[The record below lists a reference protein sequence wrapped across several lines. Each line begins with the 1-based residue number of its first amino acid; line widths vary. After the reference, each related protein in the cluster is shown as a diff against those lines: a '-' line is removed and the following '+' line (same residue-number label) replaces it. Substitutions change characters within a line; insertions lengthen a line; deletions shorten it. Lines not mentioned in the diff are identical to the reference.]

1 MSYAS
6 LRLCEAVR
14 HLATNP
20 GDVRARL
27 WAATEDLWLVSP
39 QELPAELRTDFQW
52 VQEMMTKYEPQLSHE
67 GTIRAT
73 LRRMRNN
80 TGVKIAEKIF
90 EIHRSLERYESE
102 TEKQTEME
110 AETDGP
116 LTSG

>member
-27 WAATEDLWLVSP
+27 WAATEDLWLVST
-39 QELPAELRTDFQW
+39 QELPVELRSDFEWIQA
-52 VQEMMTKYEPQLSHE
+52 MMTKYEPELPHE
-67 GTIRAT
+67 GNIRAT
-73 LRRMRNN
+73 LRRMQNK
-80 TGVKIAEKIF
+80 TAAKIAERIF
-90 EIHRSLERYESE
+90 EIHRSLERSE
-102 TEKQTEME
+102 RDVDK
-110 AETDGP
+110 DGP